1 MSPTSLTL
9 MIPRNSPLLSA
20 TTASSCFLG
29 KANRHTKSDSESAGC
44 TVWKS
49 RFIAEVMGIWN
60 RRSRCPTRVSRWY
73 SDTDELPTT
82 TWLTATAMRPGT
94 TNDGAPVDSATNMT
108 AASGVRYPA
117 AKNAATP
124 MKGKKAIDST
134 PTSIQPPTMRP
145 IMSPSTASG
154 INTPPTPPLA
164 ITVDVAIS
172 RIANSIPNMGN
183 VSSGFSTQRS
193 T

>member
-29 KANRHTKSDSESAGC
+29 NANRHTKSDSESAGC

-49 RFIAEVMGIWN
+49 RFIAEVMGIWK

-117 AKNAATP
+117 AKKRCHTNEGEESHRFHANVDPAPHNATNNESQY
-124 MKGKKAIDST
+124 GKWDKH
-134 PTSIQPPTMRP
+134 
-145 IMSPSTASG
+145 SPYPAAGNHRRRSNRS
-154 INTPPTPPLA
+154 N
-164 ITVDVAIS
+164 
-172 RIANSIPNMGN
+172 RNSIPNIGN